1 MQINNASYVQI
12 SSTQNF
18 SLFSYSTLK
27 KNYSEAPHKNL
38 WYALARRNSA
48 NAKGLGNKK

>member
-18 SLFSYSTLK
+18 SLFSYSGFKEIMENHPTRI
-27 KNYSEAPHKNL
+27 YGVH
-38 WYALARRNSA
+38 
-48 NAKGLGNKK
+48 